1 MGYTTTKSQIES
13 FRSSKDAGGQQATP
27 VEGLLSK
34 LSIDGKLYS
43 IKDPGVEKLADLIDT
58 TVASLDARI
67 EGLEG
72 HQFTE
77 VTKDNNAGKFATGIT
92 QGTDGSISVTY
103 ENIRSEALT
112 KGAGEGDFVTT
123 ITQGVDGQITATYG
137 NVTADK
143 VGLNPNLTPT
153 GWSGI
158 TTVQGALTKI
168 IGASTDATTDI
179 TIEGAKKYAESL
191 VNNLAGQD
199 WTEQSKKVQDII
211 AELEGSDSTEAWTT
225 LADKLKGLEIT
236 NASTGATSNASV
248 KEYVDAKVAEINAA
262 NSEGIASLNATVFS
276 VGVNESEFTAA
287 TDNVKVSVTEAA
299 GKLTSVT
306 VVTNDIASASS
317 LTALSGEVVKS
328 INGATPTNNNIV
340 LDGSK
345 LVVSSTNASTIA
357 ESIEATNTKLASK
370 IEVNNWTATYV
381 TNEEKLAWTNQPVE
395 VYGNIK
401 GS

>member
-1 MGYTTTKSQIES
+1 MAYNSTQTSIQQWRSNTES
-13 FRSSKDAGGQQATP
+13 GQQASP
-27 VEGLLSK
+27 IEGLLSK

-43 IKDPGVEKLADLIDT
+43 IKDPAVEQLAGLVDSQI
-58 TVASLDARI
+58 ASIDARI

-72 HQFTE
+72 HQFTA
-77 VTKDNNAGKFATGIT
+77 VTKDNNAGKFATGVT

-112 KGAGEGDFVTT
+112 KGTTDGDFVTT
-123 ITQGVDGQITATYG
+123 LTQGIDGQITATYG
-137 NVTADK
+137 NVTADR
-143 VGLNPNLTPT
+143 VNLNPNLTPA

-168 IGASTDATTDI
+168 VGASTDATTDV

-191 VNNLAGQD
+191 VNNLAGED
-199 WTEQSKKVQDII
+199 WSQNAKKVQQII

-225 LADKLKGLEIT
+225 LADKLKGLTIDDGQGGT
-236 NASTGATSNASV
+236 SDATVA
-248 KEYVDAKVAEINAA
+248 EYIEAKVAEINEA

-276 VGVNESEFTAA
+276 TGSNESEFNAA
-287 TDNVKVSVTEAA
+287 TTNVKVSVTEAA

-306 VVTNDIASASS
+306 VVTNDIASAST
-317 LTALSGEVVKS
+317 LTALSGEVIKS

-345 LVVSSTNASTIA
+345 LAVSATNASTIA

-395 VYGNIK
+395 VYGNVK